1 MESRPS
7 DLTGKVI
14 LVTGGAKRIGRG
26 IALALAE
33 RGARV
38 LIHYGASAEDARK
51 AGFDV
56 AVIEAT
62 EVTPD
67 GRRILPAF
75 LVESRP

>member
-38 LIHYGASAEDARK
+38 LIHYGASAEEARK
-51 AGFDV
+51 TSAECWCRSTSPSKHSS
-56 AVIEAT
+56 AA
-62 EVTPD
+62 
-67 GRRILPAF
+67 
-75 LVESRP
+75 